1 VAQTVVTQ
9 FISRI
14 RKWALAK
21 AIKRGELTPPKGMTM
36 WWAAEYHTPAK
47 ATIDAGRDSAADRED
62 LKMGLTSM
70 ASIYASRGEDYQ
82 TAINQR
88 IAESL
93 YIKKQCAAAGIDT
106 TAVQIFSNQPAPTAA
121 VTPPSIPPA
130 QDTTV
135 TPALEAGEATVQ
147 LTMAEP
153 EPKPSTETFTMR
165 DDAVYTLTKAEQ
177 NMVVSALGIGKYRP
191 KAKPKKRK

>member
-1 VAQTVVTQ
+1 
-9 FISRI
+9 
-14 RKWALAK
+14 
-21 AIKRGELTPPKGMTM
+21 
-36 WWAAEYHTPAK
+36 
-47 ATIDAGRDSAADRED
+47 
-62 LKMGLTSM
+62 MGLNSM

-93 YIKKQCAAAGIDT
+93 YIQKQCAAAGIDT
-106 TAVQIFSNQPAPTAA
+106 TAVQNFSNQPAPTAA

-135 TPALEAGEATVQ
+135 TPALEAGEATVH

-153 EPKPSTETFTMR
+153 EPAPSTETFTMR

-177 NMVVSALGIGKYRP
+177 DMVVSALGIGKYRT
-191 KAKPKKRK
+191 KTKKKK